1 MSLEQETLNY
11 VYYCDSLMLTNILN
25 PHLATIVRNINW
37 IIQIPFIWPSDP
49 HDPENNDPLAP
60 DVRIDLT
67 QFQHWVPLSS
77 TIIFNGT

>member
-25 PHLATIVRNINW
+25 PHLAAILRNINR

-49 HDPENNDPLAP
+49 HYPEKKWSISPRYADWSDP
-60 DVRIDLT
+60 V
-67 QFQHWVPLSS
+67 S
-77 TIIFNGT
+77 TLGPTIKYY